1 MLLKTSLVLH
11 QRNIWILINLIDLK
25 KKIFSILQ
33 IIITV
38 FFVYFT
44 LSNLDLSKLFKLL
57 KSVNV
62 VYLVLASFIY
72 FSSQIISSE
81 RLRYILNYNEF
92 FISFKKNFTLYL
104 IGLFYNF
111 FIPGGIGG
119 DAYKSFLM
127 NKKFDWKLSKV
138 VKLILLDRMIGLGV
152 LCCIL
157 VGLYELIFL
166 SFNFI
171 YLILTVFIFYV
182 IGYYL
187 VKVIFK
193 NQNIFW
199 KSFIYSTASHFI
211 QFISLLI
218 ILYSL
223 GIENSYFEIII
234 VFILSSIFSVF
245 SFGGIGIR
253 EYIFL
258 SSASILSFSPELAAS
273 IGLLFTIS
281 AAISSLPG
289 LKFVFSKPDFLK

>member
-1 MLLKTSLVLH
+1 M
-11 QRNIWILINLIDLK
+11 K
-25 KKIFSILQ
+25 KKIFSVLQ
-33 IIITV
+33 ITITV

-44 LSNLDLSKLFKLL
+44 ISNLDLSKLYEVLNNINIL
-57 KSVNV
+57 
-62 VYLVLASFIY
+62 YLIIAASIY

-81 RLRYILNYNEF
+81 RLRYILSDNKF
-92 FISFKKNFTLYL
+92 IISFKQNFTLYL

-119 DAYKSFLM
+119 DAYKSYLM
-127 NKKFDWKLSKV
+127 NKKFNWKLSKV
-138 VKLILLDRMIGLGV
+138 VKLLLLDRLIGLGV

-157 VGLYELIFL
+157 IGLYEIIFL
-166 SFNFI
+166 NFNFI
-171 YLILTVFIFYV
+171 YLILTLCLLSI
-182 IGYYL
+182 IGYYI
-187 VKVIFK
+187 VKMIFK

-199 KSFIYSTASHFI
+199 KSFLYSLASHTI
-211 QFISLLI
+211 QFISLFI

-223 GIENSYFEIII
+223 GIEDNYFEIII

-289 LKFVFSKPDFLK
+289 LKFIISKPDYLK

>member
-1 MLLKTSLVLH
+1 MK
-11 QRNIWILINLIDLK
+11 N
-25 KKIFSILQ
+25 KIFSILQ
-33 IIITV
+33 IVITV
-38 FFVYFT
+38 FFIYFT
-44 LSNLDLSKLFKLL
+44 VSNLDLSKLFELL
-57 KSVNV
+57 NNINIL
-62 VYLVLASFIY
+62 YLIIAASIY

-81 RLRYILNYNEF
+81 RLRYILNDNKF
-92 FISFKKNFTLYL
+92 IISFKQNFTLYL

-127 NKKFDWKLSKV
+127 NKKFNWKLSKV
-138 VKLILLDRMIGLGV
+138 VKLLFLDRLIGLGV

-157 VGLYELIFL
+157 IGLYEIIFL
-166 SFNFI
+166 KFNFI
-171 YLILTVFIFYV
+171 YLILTLCFLSI
-182 IGYYL
+182 IGYYM
-187 VKVIFK
+187 VKLIFK

-199 KSFIYSTASHFI
+199 KSFLYSIASHTI

-223 GIENSYFEIII
+223 GIDDSYFEIII

-281 AAISSLPG
+281 AAMSSLPG
-289 LKFVFSKPDFLK
+289 LKFIISKPNYLK

>member
-1 MLLKTSLVLH
+1 MK
-11 QRNIWILINLIDLK
+11 N
-25 KKIFSILQ
+25 KIFSILQ
-33 IIITV
+33 IVITV

-44 LSNLDLSKLFKLL
+44 LSNLDLSKLFEVLNNINIL
-57 KSVNV
+57 
-62 VYLVLASFIY
+62 YLIIAASIY

-81 RLRYILNYNEF
+81 RLRYILNDNKF
-92 FISFKKNFTLYL
+92 IISFKQNFTLYL

-119 DAYKSFLM
+119 DAYKSYLM
-127 NKKFDWKLSKV
+127 NKKFNWKLSKV
-138 VKLILLDRMIGLGV
+138 VKLLLLDRLIGLGV

-157 VGLYELIFL
+157 IGLYEIIFL
-166 SFNFI
+166 NFNFI
-171 YLILTVFIFYV
+171 YLILTLCFLSI
-182 IGYYL
+182 IGYYM
-187 VKVIFK
+187 VKLIFK

-199 KSFIYSTASHFI
+199 KSFLYSLASHTI
-211 QFISLLI
+211 QFISLFI

-223 GIENSYFEIII
+223 GIEDSYFEIII

-281 AAISSLPG
+281 AAMSSLPG
-289 LKFVFSKPDFLK
+289 LKFIISKPDYLK

>member
-1 MLLKTSLVLH
+1 MK
-11 QRNIWILINLIDLK
+11 N
-25 KKIFSILQ
+25 KIFSILQ
-33 IIITV
+33 IVITV

-44 LSNLDLSKLFKLL
+44 VSNLDLSKLFEVLNNINIL
-57 KSVNV
+57 
-62 VYLVLASFIY
+62 YLIIAASIY

-81 RLRYILNYNEF
+81 RLRYILNDNKF
-92 FISFKKNFTLYL
+92 IISFKQNFTLYL

-127 NKKFDWKLSKV
+127 NKKFNWKLSKV
-138 VKLILLDRMIGLGV
+138 VKLLLLDRLIGLGV

-157 VGLYELIFL
+157 IGLYEIIFL
-166 SFNFI
+166 NFNFL
-171 YLILTVFIFYV
+171 YLILTLCFLSI
-182 IGYYL
+182 IGYYI
-187 VKVIFK
+187 VKLIFK

-199 KSFIYSTASHFI
+199 KSFLYSIVSHTI
-211 QFISLLI
+211 QFISLFI

-223 GIENSYFEIII
+223 GIEDSYFEIII

-281 AAISSLPG
+281 AAMSSLPG
-289 LKFVFSKPDFLK
+289 LKFIISKPDYLK

>member
-1 MLLKTSLVLH
+1 MK
-11 QRNIWILINLIDLK
+11 N
-25 KKIFSILQ
+25 KIFSILQ
-33 IIITV
+33 IVITV
-38 FFVYFT
+38 FFIYFT
-44 LSNLDLSKLFKLL
+44 VSNLDLSKLFELL
-57 KSVNV
+57 NNINIL
-62 VYLVLASFIY
+62 YLIIAASIY

-81 RLRYILNYNEF
+81 RLRYILNDNKF
-92 FISFKKNFTLYL
+92 IISFKQNFTLYL

-127 NKKFDWKLSKV
+127 NKKFNWKLSKV
-138 VKLILLDRMIGLGV
+138 VKLLLLDRLIGLGV

-157 VGLYELIFL
+157 IGLYEIIFL
-166 SFNFI
+166 KFNFI
-171 YLILTVFIFYV
+171 YLILTLCFLSI
-182 IGYYL
+182 IGYYI
-187 VKVIFK
+187 VKLIFK

-199 KSFIYSTASHFI
+199 KSFLYSIASHTI

-223 GIENSYFEIII
+223 GIEDSYFEIII

-281 AAISSLPG
+281 AAMSSLPG
-289 LKFVFSKPDFLK
+289 LKFIISNQTT

>member
-1 MLLKTSLVLH
+1 MKNKTL
-11 QRNIWILINLIDLK
+11 
-25 KKIFSILQ
+25 SILQ
-33 IIITV
+33 IVITV

-44 LSNLDLSKLFKLL
+44 VSNLDLSKLFEVLNNINIL
-57 KSVNV
+57 
-62 VYLVLASFIY
+62 YLIIAASIY

-81 RLRYILNYNEF
+81 RLRYILNDNKF
-92 FISFKKNFTLYL
+92 IISFKQNFTLYL

-127 NKKFDWKLSKV
+127 NKKFNWKLSKV
-138 VKLILLDRMIGLGV
+138 VKLLLLDRLIGLGV

-157 VGLYELIFL
+157 IGLYEIIFL
-166 SFNFI
+166 NFNFI
-171 YLILTVFIFYV
+171 YLILTLCLLSI
-182 IGYYL
+182 IGYYMVEL
-187 VKVIFK
+187 IFK

-199 KSFIYSTASHFI
+199 KSFLYSLASHTI
-211 QFISLLI
+211 QFISLFI
-218 ILYSL
+218 IIYSL
-223 GIENSYFEIII
+223 GIEDSYFEIII

-258 SSASILSFSPELAAS
+258 SSASILNFSPELSAS
-273 IGLLFTIS
+273 IGLLFTVS

-289 LKFVFSKPDFLK
+289 LKFIISKPDYLK

>member
-1 MLLKTSLVLH
+1 M
-11 QRNIWILINLIDLK
+11 K

-44 LSNLDLSKLFKLL
+44 VSNLDLSKLFKLL
-57 KSVNV
+57 NSVNIT
-62 VYLVLASFIY
+62 YLVLAAFIY

-81 RLRYILNYNEF
+81 RLRYILNDNKF
-92 FISFKKNFTLYL
+92 LISFKKNFTLYL

-138 VKLILLDRMIGLGV
+138 VKLLLLDRLIGLGV

-157 VGLYELIFL
+157 MSLYELIFL
-166 SFNFI
+166 TFNFT
-171 YLILTVFIFYV
+171 YLILTIILFY
-182 IGYYL
+182 ITGYYL

-193 NQNIFW
+193 NQNIYL
-199 KSFIYSTASHFI
+199 KSFIYSSVSHFV
-211 QFISLLI
+211 QFISLFI
-218 ILYSL
+218 ILYAL
-223 GIENSYFEIII
+223 GIENNYLEIIT

-258 SSASILSFSPELAAS
+258 SSAPILSFSPELAAS
-273 IGLLFTIS
+273 IGVLFTIS

-289 LKFVFSKPDFLK
+289 CVFIFTKPNYLK

>member
-1 MLLKTSLVLH
+1 M
-11 QRNIWILINLIDLK
+11 K
-25 KKIFSILQ
+25 KKIFSVLQ
-33 IIITV
+33 IAITV

-44 LSNLDLSKLFKLL
+44 VSNLDLSKLFEVLNNINIL
-57 KSVNV
+57 
-62 VYLVLASFIY
+62 YLIIAASIY

-81 RLRYILNYNEF
+81 RLRYILNDNKF
-92 FISFKKNFTLYL
+92 IISFKQNFTLYL

-127 NKKFDWKLSKV
+127 NKKFNWKLSKV
-138 VKLILLDRMIGLGV
+138 VKLLLLDRLIGLGV

-157 VGLYELIFL
+157 IGLYEIIFL
-166 SFNFI
+166 NFNFI
-171 YLILTVFIFYV
+171 YLILTLCFLSI
-182 IGYYL
+182 IGYYM
-187 VKVIFK
+187 VKLIFK

-199 KSFIYSTASHFI
+199 KSFLYSLANHTI
-211 QFISLLI
+211 QFISLFI

-223 GIENSYFEIII
+223 GIEDSYFEIII

-289 LKFVFSKPDFLK
+289 LKFIISKPDYLK

>member
-1 MLLKTSLVLH
+1 MK
-11 QRNIWILINLIDLK
+11 N
-25 KKIFSILQ
+25 KIFSILQ
-33 IIITV
+33 IVITV
-38 FFVYFT
+38 FFIYFT
-44 LSNLDLSKLFKLL
+44 VSNLDLSKLFELL
-57 KSVNV
+57 NNINIL
-62 VYLVLASFIY
+62 YLIIAASIY

-81 RLRYILNYNEF
+81 RLRYILNDNKF
-92 FISFKKNFTLYL
+92 IISFKQNFTLYL

-119 DAYKSFLM
+119 DAYKSYLM
-127 NKKFDWKLSKV
+127 NNKFNWKLSKV
-138 VKLILLDRMIGLGV
+138 VKLLLLDRLIGLGV

-157 VGLYELIFL
+157 IGLYEIIFL
-166 SFNFI
+166 NFNFI
-171 YLILTVFIFYV
+171 YLILTLCFLSI
-182 IGYYL
+182 IGYYI
-187 VKVIFK
+187 VKLIFK

-199 KSFIYSTASHFI
+199 KSFLYSIASHTI

-223 GIENSYFEIII
+223 GIEDSYFEIII

-281 AAISSLPG
+281 AAMSSLPG
-289 LKFVFSKPDFLK
+289 LKFIISKPDYLK

>member
-1 MLLKTSLVLH
+1 MK
-11 QRNIWILINLIDLK
+11 N
-25 KKIFSILQ
+25 KIFSILQ
-33 IIITV
+33 IVITV

-44 LSNLDLSKLFKLL
+44 VSNLDLSKLFEVLNNINIL
-57 KSVNV
+57 
-62 VYLVLASFIY
+62 YLIIAASIY

-81 RLRYILNYNEF
+81 RLRYILNDNKF
-92 FISFKKNFTLYL
+92 IISFKQNFTLYL

-127 NKKFDWKLSKV
+127 NKKFNWKLSKV
-138 VKLILLDRMIGLGV
+138 VKLLLLDRLIGLGV

-157 VGLYELIFL
+157 IGLYEIIFL
-166 SFNFI
+166 NFNFI
-171 YLILTVFIFYV
+171 YLILTLCFLSI
-182 IGYYL
+182 IGYYM
-187 VKVIFK
+187 VKLIFK

-211 QFISLLI
+211 QFISLFI

-223 GIENSYFEIII
+223 GIEDSYFEIII

-258 SSASILSFSPELAAS
+258 SSASILSFSPELSAS

-289 LKFVFSKPDFLK
+289 LKFIISKPDYLK

>member
-1 MLLKTSLVLH
+1 MK
-11 QRNIWILINLIDLK
+11 N
-25 KKIFSILQ
+25 KIFSILQ
-33 IIITV
+33 IVITV

-44 LSNLDLSKLFKLL
+44 VSNLDLSKLFEVLNNINIL
-57 KSVNV
+57 
-62 VYLVLASFIY
+62 YLIIAASIY

-81 RLRYILNYNEF
+81 RLRYILNDNKF
-92 FISFKKNFTLYL
+92 IISFKQNFTLYL

-127 NKKFDWKLSKV
+127 NKKFNWKLSKV
-138 VKLILLDRMIGLGV
+138 VKLLLLDRLIGLGV

-157 VGLYELIFL
+157 IGLYEIIFL
-166 SFNFI
+166 KFNFI
-171 YLILTVFIFYV
+171 YLILTLCFLSI
-182 IGYYL
+182 IGYYI
-187 VKVIFK
+187 VKLIFK

-199 KSFIYSTASHFI
+199 KSFLYSMASHTI

-223 GIENSYFEIII
+223 GIEDSYFEIII

-258 SSASILSFSPELAAS
+258 SSASILNFSPELSAS

-289 LKFVFSKPDFLK
+289 LKFIISKPDYLK

>member
-1 MLLKTSLVLH
+1 MK
-11 QRNIWILINLIDLK
+11 N
-25 KKIFSILQ
+25 KIFSILQ
-33 IIITV
+33 IVITV
-38 FFVYFT
+38 FFIYFT
-44 LSNLDLSKLFKLL
+44 VSNLDLSKLFELL
-57 KSVNV
+57 NNINIL
-62 VYLVLASFIY
+62 YLIIAASIY
-72 FSSQIISSE
+72 FSSQILSSE
-81 RLRYILNYNEF
+81 RLRYILNDNKF
-92 FISFKKNFTLYL
+92 IISFKQNFTLYL
-104 IGLFYNF
+104 IGLVYNF

-127 NKKFDWKLSKV
+127 NKKFNWKLSKV
-138 VKLILLDRMIGLGV
+138 VKLLLLDRLIGLGV

-157 VGLYELIFL
+157 IGLYEIIFL
-166 SFNFI
+166 NFNFI
-171 YLILTVFIFYV
+171 YLILTLCFLSI
-182 IGYYL
+182 IGYYI
-187 VKVIFK
+187 VKLIFK

-199 KSFIYSTASHFI
+199 KSFLYSIASHTI

-223 GIENSYFEIII
+223 GIEDSYFEIII

-281 AAISSLPG
+281 AAMSSLPG
-289 LKFVFSKPDFLK
+289 LKFIISKPNYLK

>member
-1 MLLKTSLVLH
+1 MK
-11 QRNIWILINLIDLK
+11 N
-25 KKIFSILQ
+25 KIFSILQ
-33 IIITV
+33 IVITV

-44 LSNLDLSKLFKLL
+44 VSNLDLSKLFEVLNNINIL
-57 KSVNV
+57 
-62 VYLVLASFIY
+62 YLIIAASIY

-81 RLRYILNYNEF
+81 RLRYILNDNKF
-92 FISFKKNFTLYL
+92 IISFKKNFTLYL

-127 NKKFDWKLSKV
+127 NKKFNWKLSKV
-138 VKLILLDRMIGLGV
+138 VKLLLLDRMIGLGV

-157 VGLYELIFL
+157 IGLYEIIFL
-166 SFNFI
+166 NFNFI
-171 YLILTVFIFYV
+171 FLILTLCFLSI
-182 IGYYL
+182 IGYYM
-187 VKVIFK
+187 VKLIFK

-199 KSFIYSTASHFI
+199 KSFLYSLANHTI
-211 QFISLLI
+211 QFISLFI

-223 GIENSYFEIII
+223 GIEDSYFEIII

-258 SSASILSFSPELAAS
+258 SSASILNFSPELSAS

-289 LKFVFSKPDFLK
+289 LKFIISKPDYLK

>member
-1 MLLKTSLVLH
+1 MK
-11 QRNIWILINLIDLK
+11 N
-25 KKIFSILQ
+25 KIFSILQ
-33 IIITV
+33 IVFTV

-44 LSNLDLSKLFKLL
+44 VSNLDLSKLFEVLNNINIL
-57 KSVNV
+57 
-62 VYLVLASFIY
+62 YLIIAASIY

-81 RLRYILNYNEF
+81 RLRYILNDNKF
-92 FISFKKNFTLYL
+92 IISFKQNFTLYL

-127 NKKFDWKLSKV
+127 NKKFNWKLSKV
-138 VKLILLDRMIGLGV
+138 VKLLLLDRLIGLGV

-157 VGLYELIFL
+157 IGLYEIIFL
-166 SFNFI
+166 NFNFI
-171 YLILTVFIFYV
+171 YLILTLCFLSI
-182 IGYYL
+182 IGYYM
-187 VKVIFK
+187 VKLIFK

-199 KSFIYSTASHFI
+199 KSFLYSLASHTI
-211 QFISLLI
+211 QFISLFI

-223 GIENSYFEIII
+223 GIEDSYFEIII

-281 AAISSLPG
+281 AAMSSLPG
-289 LKFVFSKPDFLK
+289 LKFIISKPNYLK

>member
-1 MLLKTSLVLH
+1 MKNKTL
-11 QRNIWILINLIDLK
+11 
-25 KKIFSILQ
+25 SILQ
-33 IIITV
+33 IVITV

-44 LSNLDLSKLFKLL
+44 VSNLDLSKLFEVLNNINIL
-57 KSVNV
+57 
-62 VYLVLASFIY
+62 YLIIAASIY

-81 RLRYILNYNEF
+81 RLRYILNDNKF
-92 FISFKKNFTLYL
+92 IISFKQNFTLYL

-127 NKKFDWKLSKV
+127 NKKFNWKLSKV
-138 VKLILLDRMIGLGV
+138 VKLLLLDRLIGLGV

-157 VGLYELIFL
+157 IGLYEIIFL
-166 SFNFI
+166 NFNFI
-171 YLILTVFIFYV
+171 FLILTLCFLSI
-182 IGYYL
+182 IGYYM
-187 VKVIFK
+187 VKLIFK

-199 KSFIYSTASHFI
+199 KSFLYSLASHTI
-211 QFISLLI
+211 QFISLFI

-223 GIENSYFEIII
+223 GIEDSYFEIII

-289 LKFVFSKPDFLK
+289 CLFIFSKPDFLK

>member
-1 MLLKTSLVLH
+1 MK
-11 QRNIWILINLIDLK
+11 N
-25 KKIFSILQ
+25 KIFSILQ
-33 IIITV
+33 IVITV

-44 LSNLDLSKLFKLL
+44 VSNLDLSKLFEVLNNINIL
-57 KSVNV
+57 
-62 VYLVLASFIY
+62 YLIIAASIY

-81 RLRYILNYNEF
+81 RLRYILNDNKF
-92 FISFKKNFTLYL
+92 IISFKQNFTLYL

-127 NKKFDWKLSKV
+127 NKKFNWKLSKV
-138 VKLILLDRMIGLGV
+138 VKLLLLDRLIGLGV

-157 VGLYELIFL
+157 IGLYEIIFL
-166 SFNFI
+166 NFNFI
-171 YLILTVFIFYV
+171 YLILTLCFLSI
-182 IGYYL
+182 IGYYI
-187 VKVIFK
+187 VKLIFK

-199 KSFIYSTASHFI
+199 KSFLYSIASHTI

-223 GIENSYFEIII
+223 GIEDSYFEIIT

-258 SSASILSFSPELAAS
+258 SSASILNFSPELSAS

-289 LKFVFSKPDFLK
+289 LKFIISKPDYLK

>member
-1 MLLKTSLVLH
+1 
-11 QRNIWILINLIDLK
+11 LK

-33 IIITV
+33 IFITV

-44 LSNLDLSKLFKLL
+44 VSSLDLSKLFEVLNNINIL
-57 KSVNV
+57 
-62 VYLVLASFIY
+62 YLIIASSIY

-81 RLRYILNYNEF
+81 RLRYILNENKF
-92 FISFKKNFTLYL
+92 FISFKQNFTLYL

-127 NKKFDWKLSKV
+127 NKKFNWKLSKV
-138 VKLILLDRMIGLGV
+138 VKLLLLDRLIGLGV

-157 VGLYELIFL
+157 IGLYEIIFL
-166 SFNFI
+166 NFNFI
-171 YLILTVFIFYV
+171 YLIITLCFFSI
-182 IGYYL
+182 IGYYM
-187 VKVIFK
+187 VKLIFK
-193 NQNIFW
+193 NHNIFW
-199 KSFIYSTASHFI
+199 KSFFYSLASHTM

-218 ILYSL
+218 ILFCL
-223 GIENSYFEIII
+223 GIINNYFEIII

-258 SSASILSFSPELAAS
+258 SSAPILSFSTELAVS

-289 LKFVFSKPDFLK
+289 CMFIFSKPNYLK

>member
-1 MLLKTSLVLH
+1 MK
-11 QRNIWILINLIDLK
+11 N
-25 KKIFSILQ
+25 KIFSILQ
-33 IIITV
+33 IVITV
-38 FFVYFT
+38 FFIYFT
-44 LSNLDLSKLFKLL
+44 VSNLDLSKLFEVLNNINIL
-57 KSVNV
+57 
-62 VYLVLASFIY
+62 YLIIAASIY

-81 RLRYILNYNEF
+81 RLRYILNDNKF
-92 FISFKKNFTLYL
+92 IISFKQNFTLYL

-127 NKKFDWKLSKV
+127 NKKFNWKLSKV
-138 VKLILLDRMIGLGV
+138 VKLLLLDRLIGLGV

-157 VGLYELIFL
+157 IGLYEIIFL
-166 SFNFI
+166 NFNFI
-171 YLILTVFIFYV
+171 YLILTLCFLSI
-182 IGYYL
+182 IGYYM
-187 VKVIFK
+187 VKLIFK

-199 KSFIYSTASHFI
+199 KSFLYSIASHTI
-211 QFISLLI
+211 QFISLFI

-223 GIENSYFEIII
+223 GIDDSFFEIII

-281 AAISSLPG
+281 AAMSSLPG
-289 LKFVFSKPDFLK
+289 LKFIISNQTT

>member
-1 MLLKTSLVLH
+1 M
-11 QRNIWILINLIDLK
+11 K

-44 LSNLDLSKLFKLL
+44 ISNLDLSKLFEVLNNINIL
-57 KSVNV
+57 
-62 VYLVLASFIY
+62 YLIIAASIY

-81 RLRYILNYNEF
+81 RLRYILNENKF
-92 FISFKKNFTLYL
+92 SISFKQNFTLYI

-127 NKKFDWKLSKV
+127 NKKFNWKLSKV
-138 VKLILLDRMIGLGV
+138 VKLLLLDRLIGLGV

-157 VGLYELIFL
+157 IGLYEIIFL
-166 SFNFI
+166 NFNFI
-171 YLILTVFIFYV
+171 YLILTLCLLSI
-182 IGYYL
+182 IGYYM
-187 VKVIFK
+187 VKMIFK

-199 KSFIYSTASHFI
+199 KSFLYSLASHTI
-211 QFISLLI
+211 QFISLFI

-223 GIENSYFEIII
+223 GIKDNYFEIII

-289 LKFVFSKPDFLK
+289 LKFIISKPDYLK

>member
-1 MLLKTSLVLH
+1 MK
-11 QRNIWILINLIDLK
+11 N
-25 KKIFSILQ
+25 KIFSILQ
-33 IIITV
+33 IVITV
-38 FFVYFT
+38 FFIYFT
-44 LSNLDLSKLFKLL
+44 VSNLDLSKLFELL
-57 KSVNV
+57 NNINIL
-62 VYLVLASFIY
+62 YLIIAASIY

-81 RLRYILNYNEF
+81 RLRYILNDNKF
-92 FISFKKNFTLYL
+92 IISFKQNFTLYL

-127 NKKFDWKLSKV
+127 NKKFNWKLSKV
-138 VKLILLDRMIGLGV
+138 VKLLLLDRLIGLGV

-157 VGLYELIFL
+157 IGLYEIIFL
-166 SFNFI
+166 NFNFI
-171 YLILTVFIFYV
+171 FLILTLCFLSIF
-182 IGYYL
+182 GYYM
-187 VKVIFK
+187 VKLIFK

-199 KSFIYSTASHFI
+199 KSFLYSMASHTI

-223 GIENSYFEIII
+223 GIEDSYFEIII

-281 AAISSLPG
+281 AAMSSLPG
-289 LKFVFSKPDFLK
+289 LKFIISKPNYLK

>member
-1 MLLKTSLVLH
+1 MK
-11 QRNIWILINLIDLK
+11 N
-25 KKIFSILQ
+25 KIFSILQ
-33 IIITV
+33 IVITV

-44 LSNLDLSKLFKLL
+44 VSNLDLSKLFEVL
-57 KSVNV
+57 NNINIF
-62 VYLVLASFIY
+62 YLIIAASIY

-81 RLRYILNYNEF
+81 RLRYILNDNKF
-92 FISFKKNFTLYL
+92 IISFKQNFTLYL

-119 DAYKSFLM
+119 DSYKSYLM
-127 NKKFDWKLSKV
+127 NKKFNWKLSKV
-138 VKLILLDRMIGLGV
+138 VKLLLLDRLIGLGV

-157 VGLYELIFL
+157 IGLYEIIFL
-166 SFNFI
+166 NFNFI
-171 YLILTVFIFYV
+171 YLILTLCFLSI
-182 IGYYL
+182 IGYYM
-187 VKVIFK
+187 VKLIFK

-199 KSFIYSTASHFI
+199 KSFLYSLASHTI
-211 QFISLLI
+211 QFISLFI

-223 GIENSYFEIII
+223 GIEDSYFEIII

-281 AAISSLPG
+281 AAMSSLPG
-289 LKFVFSKPDFLK
+289 LKFIISKPNYLK

>member
-1 MLLKTSLVLH
+1 MK
-11 QRNIWILINLIDLK
+11 N
-25 KKIFSILQ
+25 KIFSILQ
-33 IIITV
+33 IVITV

-44 LSNLDLSKLFKLL
+44 VSNLDLSKLFEVLNNINIL
-57 KSVNV
+57 
-62 VYLVLASFIY
+62 YLIIAASIY

-81 RLRYILNYNEF
+81 RLRYILNDNKF
-92 FISFKKNFTLYL
+92 IISFKQNFTLYL

-127 NKKFDWKLSKV
+127 NKKFNWKLSKV
-138 VKLILLDRMIGLGV
+138 VKLLLLDRLIGLGV

-157 VGLYELIFL
+157 IGLYEIIFL
-166 SFNFI
+166 NFNFI
-171 YLILTVFIFYV
+171 YLILTLCFLSI
-182 IGYYL
+182 IGYYM
-187 VKVIFK
+187 VKLIFK

-199 KSFIYSTASHFI
+199 KSFFYSTASHFI
-211 QFISLLI
+211 QFISLFI

-223 GIENSYFEIII
+223 GIVNNYFEIII

-289 LKFVFSKPDFLK
+289 LKFIISKPDYLK

>member
-1 MLLKTSLVLH
+1 MKNKV
-11 QRNIWILINLIDLK
+11 
-25 KKIFSILQ
+25 FSILQ
-33 IIITV
+33 IVITV

-44 LSNLDLSKLFKLL
+44 VSNLDLSKLFEVL
-57 KSVNV
+57 NNINIF
-62 VYLVLASFIY
+62 YLIIAASIY

-81 RLRYILNYNEF
+81 RLRYILNDNKF
-92 FISFKKNFTLYL
+92 IISFKQNFTLYL

-127 NKKFDWKLSKV
+127 NKKFNWKLSKV
-138 VKLILLDRMIGLGV
+138 VKLLLLDRLIGLGV

-157 VGLYELIFL
+157 IGLYEIIFL
-166 SFNFI
+166 KFNFI
-171 YLILTVFIFYV
+171 YLILTLCFLSI
-182 IGYYL
+182 IGYYI
-187 VKVIFK
+187 VKLIFK

-199 KSFIYSTASHFI
+199 KSFLYSIASHTI
-211 QFISLLI
+211 QFISLFI

-223 GIENSYFEIII
+223 GIEGSYFEIII

-258 SSASILSFSPELAAS
+258 SSASILNFSPELSAS

-281 AAISSLPG
+281 AAMSSLPG
-289 LKFVFSKPDFLK
+289 LKFIISKPNYLK

>member
-1 MLLKTSLVLH
+1 LK
-11 QRNIWILINLIDLK
+11 N
-25 KKIFSILQ
+25 KIFSVLQ
-33 IIITV
+33 IVITV

-44 LSNLDLSKLFKLL
+44 ISNLDLSKLFEVLNNINIL
-57 KSVNV
+57 
-62 VYLVLASFIY
+62 YLIIAASIY

-81 RLRYILNYNEF
+81 RLRYILNDNKF
-92 FISFKKNFTLYL
+92 IISFKQNFTLYL

-127 NKKFDWKLSKV
+127 NKKFNWKLSKV
-138 VKLILLDRMIGLGV
+138 VKLLLLDRLIGLGV

-157 VGLYELIFL
+157 IGLYEIIFL
-166 SFNFI
+166 NFNFI
-171 YLILTVFIFYV
+171 YLILTLCFLSI
-182 IGYYL
+182 IGYYM
-187 VKVIFK
+187 VKLIFK

-199 KSFIYSTASHFI
+199 KSFLYSLSSHTI
-211 QFISLLI
+211 QFISLFI

-223 GIENSYFEIII
+223 GIEDSYFEIII

-258 SSASILSFSPELAAS
+258 SSASILNFSPELSAS

-289 LKFVFSKPDFLK
+289 LKFIISKPDYLK

>member
-1 MLLKTSLVLH
+1 MK
-11 QRNIWILINLIDLK
+11 N
-25 KKIFSILQ
+25 KIFSILQ
-33 IIITV
+33 IVITV

-44 LSNLDLSKLFKLL
+44 ISNLDLSKLFDVLNNINIL
-57 KSVNV
+57 
-62 VYLVLASFIY
+62 YLIIAASIY

-81 RLRYILNYNEF
+81 RLRYILNDNKF
-92 FISFKKNFTLYL
+92 IISFKQNFTLYL

-127 NKKFDWKLSKV
+127 NKKFNWKLSKV
-138 VKLILLDRMIGLGV
+138 VKLLLLDRLIGLGV

-157 VGLYELIFL
+157 IGLYEIIFL
-166 SFNFI
+166 NFNFI
-171 YLILTVFIFYV
+171 FLILTLCLLSI
-182 IGYYL
+182 IGYYM
-187 VKVIFK
+187 VKLIFK

-199 KSFIYSTASHFI
+199 KSFLYSLANHTI
-211 QFISLLI
+211 QFISLFI

-223 GIENSYFEIII
+223 GIEDGYFEIII

-258 SSASILSFSPELAAS
+258 SSASILNFSPELSAS
-273 IGLLFTIS
+273 IGLLFTVS

-289 LKFVFSKPDFLK
+289 LKFIISKPDYLK

>member
-1 MLLKTSLVLH
+1 MK
-11 QRNIWILINLIDLK
+11 N
-25 KKIFSILQ
+25 KIFSILQ
-33 IIITV
+33 IVITV

-44 LSNLDLSKLFKLL
+44 ISNLDLSKLFEVLNNINIL
-57 KSVNV
+57 
-62 VYLVLASFIY
+62 YLIIAASIY

-81 RLRYILNYNEF
+81 RLRYILNDNKF
-92 FISFKKNFTLYL
+92 IISFKQNFTLYL

-127 NKKFDWKLSKV
+127 NKKFNWKLSKV
-138 VKLILLDRMIGLGV
+138 VKLLLLDRLIGLGV

-157 VGLYELIFL
+157 IGLYEIIFL
-166 SFNFI
+166 NFNFI
-171 YLILTVFIFYV
+171 YLILTLCFLSI
-182 IGYYL
+182 IGYYM
-187 VKVIFK
+187 VKLIFK

-199 KSFIYSTASHFI
+199 KSFLYSLASHTI
-211 QFISLLI
+211 QFISLFI

-223 GIENSYFEIII
+223 GIEDSYFEIII

-281 AAISSLPG
+281 AAMSSLPG
-289 LKFVFSKPDFLK
+289 LKFIISKPNYLK

>member
-1 MLLKTSLVLH
+1 MK
-11 QRNIWILINLIDLK
+11 N
-25 KKIFSILQ
+25 KIFSILQ
-33 IIITV
+33 IVITV

-44 LSNLDLSKLFKLL
+44 VSNLDLSKLFELL
-57 KSVNV
+57 NNINIL
-62 VYLVLASFIY
+62 YLIIAASIY

-81 RLRYILNYNEF
+81 RLRYILNDNKF
-92 FISFKKNFTLYL
+92 IISFKQNFTLYL

-127 NKKFDWKLSKV
+127 NKKFNWKLSKV
-138 VKLILLDRMIGLGV
+138 VKLLLLDRLIGLGV

-157 VGLYELIFL
+157 IGLYEIIFL
-166 SFNFI
+166 KFNFI
-171 YLILTVFIFYV
+171 YLILTLCFLSI
-182 IGYYL
+182 IGYYI
-187 VKVIFK
+187 VKLIFK

-199 KSFIYSTASHFI
+199 KSFLYSIASHTI

-223 GIENSYFEIII
+223 GIDDSYFEIII

-281 AAISSLPG
+281 AAMSSLPG
-289 LKFVFSKPDFLK
+289 LKFIISNQTT

>member
-1 MLLKTSLVLH
+1 MK
-11 QRNIWILINLIDLK
+11 N
-25 KKIFSILQ
+25 KIFSILQ
-33 IIITV
+33 IIITI

-44 LSNLDLSKLFKLL
+44 VSNLDLSKLFEVLNNINIL
-57 KSVNV
+57 
-62 VYLVLASFIY
+62 YLIIAASIY

-81 RLRYILNYNEF
+81 RLRYILSDNKF
-92 FISFKKNFTLYL
+92 IISFKQNFTLYL

-119 DAYKSFLM
+119 DAYKSYLM
-127 NKKFDWKLSKV
+127 NKKFNWKLSKV
-138 VKLILLDRMIGLGV
+138 VKLLLLDRLIGLGV

-157 VGLYELIFL
+157 IGLYEIIFL
-166 SFNFI
+166 NFNFI
-171 YLILTVFIFYV
+171 YLILTLCFLSI
-182 IGYYL
+182 IGYYM
-187 VKVIFK
+187 VKLIFK

-199 KSFIYSTASHFI
+199 KSFLYSLANHTI
-211 QFISLLI
+211 QFISLFI

-223 GIENSYFEIII
+223 GIEDGYFEIII

>member
-1 MLLKTSLVLH
+1 M
-11 QRNIWILINLIDLK
+11 K

-81 RLRYILNYNEF
+81 RLRYILNNNEF

-171 YLILTVFIFYV
+171 YLILTVFLFYV

-199 KSFIYSTASHFI
+199 KSFIYSTASHTI
-211 QFISLLI
+211 QFISLFI

-223 GIENSYFEIII
+223 GIINNYFEIII
-234 VFILSSIFSVF
+234 IFIISSIFSVF

-258 SSASILSFSPELAAS
+258 SSASILNFSPELSAS

-289 LKFVFSKPDFLK
+289 LKFIFSKPDFLK

>member
-1 MLLKTSLVLH
+1 MK
-11 QRNIWILINLIDLK
+11 N
-25 KKIFSILQ
+25 KIFSILQ
-33 IIITV
+33 IVITV

-44 LSNLDLSKLFKLL
+44 VSNLDLSKLFEVLNNINIL
-57 KSVNV
+57 
-62 VYLVLASFIY
+62 YLIIAASIY

-81 RLRYILNYNEF
+81 RLRYILNDNKF
-92 FISFKKNFTLYL
+92 IISFKQNFTLYL

-127 NKKFDWKLSKV
+127 NKKFNWKLSKV
-138 VKLILLDRMIGLGV
+138 VKLLLLDRLIGLGV

-157 VGLYELIFL
+157 IGLYEIIFL
-166 SFNFI
+166 NFNFI
-171 YLILTVFIFYV
+171 YLILTLCFLSI
-182 IGYYL
+182 IGYYM
-187 VKVIFK
+187 VKLIFK

-199 KSFIYSTASHFI
+199 KSFLYSLASHTI
-211 QFISLLI
+211 QFISLFI

-223 GIENSYFEIII
+223 GIEDSYFEIII

-289 LKFVFSKPDFLK
+289 LKFIISKPDYLK

>member
-1 MLLKTSLVLH
+1 MK
-11 QRNIWILINLIDLK
+11 N
-25 KKIFSILQ
+25 KIFSILQ
-33 IIITV
+33 IVITV

-44 LSNLDLSKLFKLL
+44 VSNLDLSKLFEVLNNINIL
-57 KSVNV
+57 
-62 VYLVLASFIY
+62 YLIIAASIY

-81 RLRYILNYNEF
+81 RLRYILNDNKF
-92 FISFKKNFTLYL
+92 IISFKQNFTLYL

-119 DAYKSFLM
+119 DAYKSYLM
-127 NKKFDWKLSKV
+127 NKKFNWKLSKV
-138 VKLILLDRMIGLGV
+138 VKLLLLDRLIGLGV

-157 VGLYELIFL
+157 IGLYEIIFL
-166 SFNFI
+166 NFNFI
-171 YLILTVFIFYV
+171 YLILTLCFLSIF
-182 IGYYL
+182 GYYM
-187 VKVIFK
+187 VKLIFK

-199 KSFIYSTASHFI
+199 KSFLYSIANHTI
-211 QFISLLI
+211 QFISLFI

-223 GIENSYFEIII
+223 GIEDSYFEIII

-258 SSASILSFSPELAAS
+258 SSASILNFSPELSAS

-289 LKFVFSKPDFLK
+289 LKFIISKPDYLK

>member
-1 MLLKTSLVLH
+1 MK
-11 QRNIWILINLIDLK
+11 N
-25 KKIFSILQ
+25 KIFSILQ
-33 IIITV
+33 IVITV

-44 LSNLDLSKLFKLL
+44 VSNLDLSKLFEVLNNINIL
-57 KSVNV
+57 
-62 VYLVLASFIY
+62 YLIIAASIY

-81 RLRYILNYNEF
+81 RLRYILNDNKF
-92 FISFKKNFTLYL
+92 IISFKQNFTLYL

-127 NKKFDWKLSKV
+127 NKKFNWKLSKV
-138 VKLILLDRMIGLGV
+138 VKLLLLDRLIGLGV

-157 VGLYELIFL
+157 IGLYEIIFL
-166 SFNFI
+166 NFNFI
-171 YLILTVFIFYV
+171 YLILTLCFLSI
-182 IGYYL
+182 IGYYM
-187 VKVIFK
+187 VKLIFK

-199 KSFIYSTASHFI
+199 KSFLYSLANHTI
-211 QFISLLI
+211 QFISLFI

-223 GIENSYFEIII
+223 GIEDSYFEIII

-258 SSASILSFSPELAAS
+258 SSASILNFSPELSAS
-273 IGLLFTIS
+273 IGLLFTVS

-289 LKFVFSKPDFLK
+289 LKFIISKPDYLK

>member
-1 MLLKTSLVLH
+1 MK
-11 QRNIWILINLIDLK
+11 N
-25 KKIFSILQ
+25 KIFSILQ
-33 IIITV
+33 IVITV

-44 LSNLDLSKLFKLL
+44 VSNLDLSKLFEVLNNINIL
-57 KSVNV
+57 
-62 VYLVLASFIY
+62 YLIIAASIY

-81 RLRYILNYNEF
+81 RLRYILNDNKF
-92 FISFKKNFTLYL
+92 IISFKQNFTLYL

-127 NKKFDWKLSKV
+127 NKKFNWKLSKV
-138 VKLILLDRMIGLGV
+138 VKLLLLDRLIGLGV

-157 VGLYELIFL
+157 IGLYEIIFL
-166 SFNFI
+166 NFNFI
-171 YLILTVFIFYV
+171 FLILTLCFLSI
-182 IGYYL
+182 IGYYM
-187 VKVIFK
+187 VKLIFK

-199 KSFIYSTASHFI
+199 KSFLYSLANHTI
-211 QFISLLI
+211 QFISLFI

-223 GIENSYFEIII
+223 GIEDGYFEIII

-258 SSASILSFSPELAAS
+258 SSASILNFSPELSAS
-273 IGLLFTIS
+273 IGLLFTVS

-289 LKFVFSKPDFLK
+289 LKFIISKPNYFK

>member
-1 MLLKTSLVLH
+1 MK
-11 QRNIWILINLIDLK
+11 N
-25 KKIFSILQ
+25 KIFSILQ
-33 IIITV
+33 IVITV

-44 LSNLDLSKLFKLL
+44 VSNLDLSKLFEVLNNINIL
-57 KSVNV
+57 
-62 VYLVLASFIY
+62 YLIIAASIY

-81 RLRYILNYNEF
+81 RLRYILNDNKF
-92 FISFKKNFTLYL
+92 IISFKQNFTLYL

-127 NKKFDWKLSKV
+127 NKKFNWKLSKV
-138 VKLILLDRMIGLGV
+138 VKLLLLDRLIGLGV

-157 VGLYELIFL
+157 IGLYEIIFL
-166 SFNFI
+166 NFNFI
-171 YLILTVFIFYV
+171 YLILTLCLLSI
-182 IGYYL
+182 IGYYM
-187 VKVIFK
+187 VKLIFK

-199 KSFIYSTASHFI
+199 KSFLYSLASHTI
-211 QFISLLI
+211 QFISLFI

-223 GIENSYFEIII
+223 GIVNDYFEIII
-234 VFILSSIFSVF
+234 IFILSSIFSVF

-258 SSASILSFSPELAAS
+258 SSASILNFSPELSAS
-273 IGLLFTIS
+273 IGLLFTVS

-289 LKFVFSKPDFLK
+289 LKFIISKPDYLK

>member
-1 MLLKTSLVLH
+1 MK
-11 QRNIWILINLIDLK
+11 N
-25 KKIFSILQ
+25 KIFSILQ
-33 IIITV
+33 IVITV

-44 LSNLDLSKLFKLL
+44 ISNLDLSKLFEVLNNINIL
-57 KSVNV
+57 
-62 VYLVLASFIY
+62 YLIIAASIY

-81 RLRYILNYNEF
+81 RLRYILNDNKF
-92 FISFKKNFTLYL
+92 IISFKQNFTLYL

-127 NKKFDWKLSKV
+127 NKKFNWKLSKV
-138 VKLILLDRMIGLGV
+138 VKLLLLDRLIGLGV

-157 VGLYELIFL
+157 IGLYEIIFL
-166 SFNFI
+166 NFNFI
-171 YLILTVFIFYV
+171 FLILTLCLLSI
-182 IGYYL
+182 IGYYM
-187 VKVIFK
+187 VKLIFK

-199 KSFIYSTASHFI
+199 KSFLYSLASHTI
-211 QFISLLI
+211 QFISLFI

-223 GIENSYFEIII
+223 GIEDSYFEIII

-258 SSASILSFSPELAAS
+258 SSASILNFSPELSAS

-289 LKFVFSKPDFLK
+289 LKFIISKPDYLK

>member
-1 MLLKTSLVLH
+1 MK
-11 QRNIWILINLIDLK
+11 N
-25 KKIFSILQ
+25 KIFSILK
-33 IIITV
+33 IVITV

-44 LSNLDLSKLFKLL
+44 VSNLDLSKLFEVL
-57 KSVNV
+57 NNINIF
-62 VYLVLASFIY
+62 YLIIAASIY

-81 RLRYILNYNEF
+81 RLRYILNDNKF
-92 FISFKKNFTLYL
+92 IISFKQNFTLYL

-119 DAYKSFLM
+119 DAYKSYLM
-127 NKKFDWKLSKV
+127 NKKFNWKLSKV
-138 VKLILLDRMIGLGV
+138 VKLLLLDRLIGLGV

-157 VGLYELIFL
+157 IGLYEIIFL
-166 SFNFI
+166 NFNFI
-171 YLILTVFIFYV
+171 YLILTLCFLSI
-182 IGYYL
+182 IGYYI
-187 VKVIFK
+187 VKLIFK

-199 KSFIYSTASHFI
+199 KSFLYSIASHTI

-223 GIENSYFEIII
+223 GIEDSYFEIII

-281 AAISSLPG
+281 AAMSSLPG
-289 LKFVFSKPDFLK
+289 LKFIISKPNYLK

>member
-1 MLLKTSLVLH
+1 M
-11 QRNIWILINLIDLK
+11 K

-33 IIITV
+33 IAITV

-44 LSNLDLSKLFKLL
+44 VSNLDLFKLFEVLNSINIL
-57 KSVNV
+57 
-62 VYLVLASFIY
+62 YLIIAATIY

-81 RLRYILNYNEF
+81 RLRYILSDNKF
-92 FISFKKNFTLYL
+92 IISFKQNFTLYL

-127 NKKFDWKLSKV
+127 NKKFNWKLSKV
-138 VKLILLDRMIGLGV
+138 VKLLLLDRMIGLGV

-157 VGLYELIFL
+157 IGLYEIIFL
-166 SFNFI
+166 KFNFI
-171 YLILTVFIFYV
+171 YLILTLCFLSIT
-182 IGYYL
+182 GYYL
-187 VKVIFK
+187 VKLIFK

-199 KSFIYSTASHFI
+199 KSFIYSTASHTI
-211 QFISLLI
+211 QFISLFI

-223 GIENSYFEIII
+223 GIINNYFEIII
-234 VFILSSIFSVF
+234 IFIISSIFSVF

-258 SSASILSFSPELAAS
+258 SSASILNFSPELSAS

-289 LKFVFSKPDFLK
+289 LKFIFSKPDFLK